1 MFHTF
6 VGLSL
11 VVQTI
16 MNVSWTR
23 VATAEATASTRT
35 AATNASVVRA
45 TNTWCSTADPS
56 ASVSPAG
63 PAPPGFRK
71 PSGALLSFL
80 VCRSERVL

>member
-6 VGLSL
+6 VVLSL

-16 MNVSWTR
+16 MNVSWNR

-35 AATNASVVRA
+35 AATNASVARA

-56 ASVSPAG
+56 ASVRPAG
-63 PAPPGFRK
+63 SAPPGSQEAVRHFTA
-71 PSGALLSFL
+71 PVLSH
-80 VCRSERVL
+80 VQI